1 MQNRLTPALAFE
13 KIKYFCAYQ
22 ERSHHEVKDKLYKYG
37 IYSDDIDQIIAT
49 LIEENYLNEERFAT
63 SYVRGKFKMKHWGKI
78 KITQGLKVKRISS
91 YNIKIGLLEIEE
103 DEYLD
108 VAYKLTEGKWLQLKD
123 EQYINRQAKVIRYM
137 LQKGFELHLITD
149 CIKRIRE

>member
-1 MQNRLTPALAFE
+1 LQNRLTPAIALE

-22 ERSHHEVKDKLYKYG
+22 ERSHQEVKDKLYKYG
-37 IYSDDIDQIIAT
+37 IYSDDINQIIAT

-78 KITQGLKVKRISS
+78 KITQGLKLKRISS
-91 YNIKIGLLEIEE
+91 YNIKIGLREIKE
-103 DEYLD
+103 DEYQE
-108 VAYKLTEGKWLQLKD
+108 VAYKLTEDKWLQLKD